1 MIAAKRVLRY
11 LQGTKDLGL
20 VLLEFMIM
28 SPKNTCCVSIV
39 LFRFFPSCFRLGC
52 AFIGIFLL
60 CRGRDMKWPRAI
72 TRAGVTETVEVFGEV
87 FCLPFGDTDV
97 IELIF
102 SLKIGW
108 GKTLVLLLYII
119 ILENNNIYVYIY
131 ISIVGHT
138 RV

>member
-1 MIAAKRVLRY
+1 
-11 LQGTKDLGL
+11 
-20 VLLEFMIM
+20 M

-102 SLKIGW
+102 SLRSGG
-108 GKTLVLLLYII
+108 GKKL
-119 ILENNNIYVYIY
+119 
-131 ISIVGHT
+131 
-138 RV
+138 